1 MPITK
6 EHVVMLDRTTK
17 KTYLIDVAV
26 PNTHRLYSTT
36 AEELQ
41 NYRSERKAN
50 KDMATERGVYSI
62 IGIISNG
69 YY

>member
-17 KTYLIDVAV
+17 KAHLIDVAV
-26 PNTHRLYSTT
+26 PNSHNLYSTT
-36 AEELQ
+36 TEKLQ
-41 NYRSERKAN
+41 KYRSERKAN
-50 KDMATERGVYSI
+50 KDMETERGVFST
-62 IGIISNG
+62 IGIINNG